1 MSDDSPLYDVVRG
14 ALAMFNIPDDLIRP
28 DATLEELDMDSLA
41 LAEFILI
48 LQERTGVKVEAQDA
62 TKATTLTEIVAYLQ
76 ARQTQAVATP

>member
-1 MSDDSPLYDVVRG
+1 MSDRTHLFEAVRA
-14 ALAMFNIPDDLIRP
+14 ALTMFNIPDDLIRP

-48 LQERTGVKVEAQDA
+48 LQERTGVKVEAEDA

-76 ARQTQAVATP
+76 ARQTETVATP